1 MKARV
6 LKTDEIIE
14 VVRDG
19 FDDITH
25 DWDYRDVHSDEIYG
39 AEDLDFEDFTSLSEF
54 KELVKEANRIL
65 LERISGIH

>member
-14 VVRDG
+14 VVKDG
-19 FDDITH
+19 FDDVIY
-25 DWDYRDVHSDEIYG
+25 DWYYRDVHSNEIYG
-39 AEDLDFEDFTSLSEF
+39 AADLDFEDFTSLSEF

-65 LERISGIH
+65 LERISKIH